1 MRRILAFVVV
11 LLGSINALAN
21 SYNTSTN
28 AGFLSWNSA
37 SPIAYWTPH
46 LPRLAHPGGDP
57 NMWPGTFSSSNLT
70 VTCAPACGIGNAFS
84 IDLSMSNFQSGLG
97 NLNGT
102 VNLLTA
108 PIVLR
113 TQNGIAIAHFNLTG
127 LLTYGTALS
136 LNVDVRG
143 FAKIAYN
150 LNSGQLQISSVSYV
164 LPEPASI
171 TLLASGLVFVVARFR
186 ASRTREH

>member
-1 MRRILAFVVV
+1 
-11 LLGSINALAN
+11 
-21 SYNTSTN
+21 
-28 AGFLSWNSA
+28 
-37 SPIAYWTPH
+37 
-46 LPRLAHPGGDP
+46 
-57 NMWPGTFSSSNLT
+57 
-70 VTCAPACGIGNAFS
+70 
-84 IDLSMSNFQSGLG
+84 MSNFQSGLG

-108 PIVLR
+108 PIVLK

-150 LNSGQLQISSVSYV
+150 LNSGQLQISSVSYA
-164 LPEPASI
+164 LPEPASM
-171 TLLASGLVFVVARFR
+171 TLLASGLAIVVARLR
-186 ASRTREH
+186 VARTRGY